1 MCEPVQIVEEGHR
14 VSVPLNFVQDVRR
27 DLIHRVLELAYRCHL
42 LLLLADGDVE
52 LIESHY

>member
-1 MCEPVQIVEEGHR
+1 MCEPVQIVEEGHW

-27 DLIHRVLELAYRCHL
+27 DLIHRILDLADRCQL

>member
-27 DLIHRVLELAYRCHL
+27 DLIHRVLELADRFQL